1 MTSAESMGERIR
13 KIRKGKKLT
22 QYDLADKVGTT
33 HCSIS
38 NWEEGK
44 RYMSIYYFARLCK
57 ALDVSA
63 DYLLFGKE
71 HEE

>member
-1 MTSAESMGERIR
+1 MASAESMGERIR

-22 QYDLADKVGTT
+22 QYELADKVGTT

-38 NWEEGK
+38 MWGEGK
-44 RYMSIYYFARLCK
+44 RNMSICYFAKLCK

-63 DYLLFGKE
+63 DYILYGEE

>member
-22 QYDLADKVGTT
+22 QKKLADKVGTT

-44 RYMSIYYFARLCK
+44 RYMNIYYFAKLCK

-63 DYLLFGKE
+63 DYILYGKE